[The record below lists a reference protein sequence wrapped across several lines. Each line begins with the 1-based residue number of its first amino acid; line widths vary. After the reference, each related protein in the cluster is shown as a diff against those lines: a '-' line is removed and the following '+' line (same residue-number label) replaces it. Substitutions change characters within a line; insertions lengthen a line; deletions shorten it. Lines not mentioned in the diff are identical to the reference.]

1 MQEIHQYLKN
11 ESKEFKKKSSMYM
24 FNFVKNTVLVKK
36 VTENYNQWL
45 CDLKQLISNKLYR
58 QTLREIE
65 ANKNKFE
72 LVKKDFWKYRLI
84 KAKVILKIIKIK
96 MKKHNKEIII
106 EFSKQ
111 NTALKFW
118 FNQMF
123 IILEEL
129 ILEFRYD
136 INTHIDYNSKKILD
150 PVLAV
155 LEYHIEFIYYL
166 CIFALRTNEI
176 IPLIAYISITEKFLP
191 YIPFISKAKILHFF
205 QNIILLKIKL
215 LIESCEFLS
224 AFENIKILIRLCI
237 REMHLLVDY
246 DYRINYNSLKN
257 YNNDNNKENE
267 NKTILGFCRIVQ
279 NLTLGFFLKGVACEH
294 LGLFKLSIHSYKQCR
309 FLSNKFLYHYN
320 KGLFNFFR
328 KIKNKYI
335 MYKGIFDDIRKQIL
349 IRNKK
354 KIKQRFERIFIK
366 KYKSNSDRTQRNT
379 GVHYS
384 LLLNKSE
391 ARLQYSCNN
400 SCKKKEK
407 LISLLEN
414 IGNNLYKEEEYR
426 NNSIFNKFTVNS
438 FVLSTVNMINNLLSD
453 PFNPILNKME
463 KVEITKP
470 NDEISHLINWTLNFK
485 RQNEFKKKI
494 EQINNKR
501 SSSIKKYLKN
511 KSCIRFNNNL
521 NNKINFDPMKPQIK
535 LCKNIK
541 ISKDNEK
548 TNEKSTIKNS
558 NDELNISDNILKIK
572 VSLSNNSKNKSN
584 KKYKKIS
591 RKIEKFTLN
600 RNVFSK
606 SLLSKKNYLDSFYEK
621 ELNFQKRLLKL
632 KGCNIDKNYNKFNQ
646 QNAINSAEQEF
657 KILQSTAQ
665 SKNKK
670 NNLMNLV
677 KNFDDFHK
685 MHDKLPIKQL
695 IDKNDKKRLSLKQKK
710 IFKLINNHQNS
721 SFDPNNVS
729 KSNEL
734 NMEYAELELKEQILH
749 TQRKN
754 LMNKLLNKKNEKV
767 NK

>member
-1 MQEIHQYLKN
+1 
-11 ESKEFKKKSSMYM
+11 
-24 FNFVKNTVLVKK
+24 
-36 VTENYNQWL
+36 
-45 CDLKQLISNKLYR
+45 
-58 QTLREIE
+58 
-65 ANKNKFE
+65 
-72 LVKKDFWKYRLI
+72 
-84 KAKVILKIIKIK
+84 
-96 MKKHNKEIII
+96 
-106 EFSKQ
+106 
-111 NTALKFW
+111 
-118 FNQMF
+118 
-123 IILEEL
+123 
-129 ILEFRYD
+129 
-136 INTHIDYNSKKILD
+136 
-150 PVLAV
+150 
-155 LEYHIEFIYYL
+155 
-166 CIFALRTNEI
+166 
-176 IPLIAYISITEKFLP
+176 
-191 YIPFISKAKILHFF
+191 
-205 QNIILLKIKL
+205 
-215 LIESCEFLS
+215 
-224 AFENIKILIRLCI
+224 
-237 REMHLLVDY
+237 
-246 DYRINYNSLKN
+246 
-257 YNNDNNKENE
+257 
-267 NKTILGFCRIVQ
+267 
-279 NLTLGFFLKGVACEH
+279 
-294 LGLFKLSIHSYKQCR
+294 
-309 FLSNKFLYHYN
+309 
-320 KGLFNFFR
+320 
-328 KIKNKYI
+328 

-485 RQNEFKKKI
+485 RQNEFKKKM

-501 SSSIKKYLKN
+501 SSSMTKNFKN
-511 KSCIRFNNNL
+511 KSCIGFNNL
-521 NNKINFDPMKPQIK
+521 NNKNILGIKMKHHIK

-541 ISKDNEK
+541 ISKNTEK
-548 TNEKSTIKNS
+548 TNEKCTIKSS
-558 NDELNISDNILKIK
+558 NEELNVSDNILKIK
-572 VSLSNNSKNKSN
+572 ISSSNNSKNKSN
-584 KKYKKIS
+584 KKSKRINKKEV
-591 RKIEKFTLN
+591 EKYTLN

-606 SLLSKKNYLDSFYEK
+606 SLLSKKNYLDSFFEK

-632 KGCNIDKNYNKFNQ
+632 KGCNIDKTYNKFNQ

-677 KNFDDFHK
+677 KKFDDFHK
-685 MHDKLPIKQL
+685 IQDKFPSKQL
-695 IDKNDKKRLSLKQKK
+695 KYKNKKKRMSLKQKE
-710 IFKLINNHQNS
+710 IYKLLNNNQNS

-729 KSNEL
+729 KNNEEKSKIL
-734 NMEYAELELKEQILH
+734 NMEYAELELKEQKIQ

-754 LMNKLLNKKNEKV
+754 IFNKILINRKNKNV